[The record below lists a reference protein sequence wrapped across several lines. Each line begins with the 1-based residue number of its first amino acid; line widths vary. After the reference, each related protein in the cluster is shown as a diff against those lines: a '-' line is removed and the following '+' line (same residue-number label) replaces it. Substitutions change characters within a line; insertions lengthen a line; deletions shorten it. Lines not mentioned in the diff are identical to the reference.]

1 MVTMITKNTIVTVKY
16 SVTDVD
22 GNPVDEGVE
31 PLVYL
36 HGGYDDIFV
45 PIESALEG
53 KLVGDMV
60 KVKLQPGE
68 AFGEYDPDLVQIVP
82 VDELPQP
89 LTIGMLIEGPSEDEG
104 GNDEPVYLS
113 VTDIADDKAVLD
125 GNHPLA
131 GMALIFNGVVAE
143 VRPATAEEIAARQG
157 IRKIGPEE

>member
-1 MVTMITKNTIVTVKY
+1 MITKNTIVTVKY
-16 SVTDVD
+16 NVTDVD
-22 GNPVDEGVE
+22 GNLVDEGRE

-45 PIESALEG
+45 PIESALDG
-53 KLVGDMV
+53 KSVGDMV

-68 AFGEYDPDLVQIVP
+68 VYGEYDPELVQIVA

-89 LTIGMLIEGPSEDEG
+89 LKVGMMIEGPAEDEAE
-104 GNDEPVYLS
+104 NNADPVYLT

-131 GMALIFNGVVAE
+131 GQALVFSCVVAD
-143 VRPATAEEIAARQG
+143 VRQASAGEIAAKAG
-157 IRKIGPEE
+157 RKDKK

>member
-1 MVTMITKNTIVTVKY
+1 MMAMITKNTIVTVKY
-16 SVTDVD
+16 TVTDVD
-22 GNPVDEGVE
+22 GNLVDEGVE

-36 HGGYDDIFV
+36 HGGYGDIFA
-45 PIESALEG
+45 PIEGALEG
-53 KLVGDMV
+53 KSVGDVV

-104 GNDEPVYLS
+104 GGDGDPVYLS
-113 VTDIADDKAVLD
+113 VTDIADGKAVLD

-131 GMALIFNGVVAE
+131 GMALIFTGSVAE
-143 VRPATAEEIAARQG
+143 FRPATADEIATRQG
-157 IRKIGPEE
+157 HA